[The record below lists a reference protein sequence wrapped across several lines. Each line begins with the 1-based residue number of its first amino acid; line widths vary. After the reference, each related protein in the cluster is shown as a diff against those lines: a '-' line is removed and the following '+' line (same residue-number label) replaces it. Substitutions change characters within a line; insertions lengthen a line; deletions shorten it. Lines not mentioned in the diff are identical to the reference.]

1 MKFVIIDTETTG
13 LKADKHRIIEVAYQL
28 VELTRDGLNV
38 LTPITERRFRPG
50 PSVAYVQSAYD
61 VNGYHDGHP
70 DWLNAPEVDS
80 PEAKDSWTEF
90 VKDVSDASFAGH
102 NVEFDRGFVLATLE
116 RLGVPHR
123 IHYKTYD
130 TSGFVATVAAHWGLK
145 SWKLAEAFTAL
156 CGGLSNYGEHLRPHR
171 AAGDVTM
178 VKHLMRLAHQSVGLL
193 KSDIHV
199 VKEGE

>member
-1 MKFVIIDTETTG
+1 MKFAIIDTETTG
-13 LKADKHRIIEVAYQL
+13 LKADTHRIIEVAYQL
-28 VELTRDGLNV
+28 VELSSDGVQV

-50 PSVAYVQSAYD
+50 PSVAYEQTAYAC
-61 VNGYHDGHP
+61 NGYFHGHT
-70 DWLNAPEVDS
+70 DWLYAPEVDS
-80 PEAKDSWTEF
+80 PEAKESWTDF
-90 VKDVSDASFAGH
+90 VKDVSGAQFAGH

-116 RLGVPHR
+116 RLGIPHH

-130 TSGFVATVAAHWGLK
+130 TSGFVAMVAAHWGLK
-145 SWKLAEAFTAL
+145 SWKLAEAFEAL
-156 CGGLSNYGEHLRPHR
+156 CGSVSNYGGHLRPHR

-193 KSDIHV
+193 KTDIHV